1 MVLKIDELS
10 KLGKVESEFEVV
22 KGLKIKLH
30 TLSMEAQHRALTSV
44 PATLDDATGQFHHLQ
59 RALLVEATE
68 LINDEKPSKEE
79 LVKFYSEIQESV
91 FQSIAERYTSLLQTQ
106 NEVTEEL
113 KKDFPVAASH

>member
-1 MVLKIDELS
+1 MKLDELV
-10 KLGKVESEFEVV
+10 KLGKVEAEFEVI

-44 PATLDDATGQFHHLQ
+44 PATLNDATGQFHHLQ

-79 LVKFYSEIQESV
+79 LVKFYSEIQENV
-91 FQSIAERYTSLLQTQ
+91 FQQIASKYTDLLQQQ
-106 NEVTEEL
+106 NEVTKEL
-113 KKDFPVAASH
+113 EKDFK